1 MEARYKI
8 TQQSVGD
15 LLGWI
20 KNKTIAIP
28 EIQRPFV
35 WKPKDIRDFLDSLY
49 KGYPVGYLIS
59 WSNSNTSLKDGSTSA
74 KKLILI
80 DGQQR
85 VTALMVALLGQTV
98 LDEKYKPKQIRISF
112 NPESKKFQVR
122 NSATSKNK
130 IWIDDI
136 TKIFKQP
143 LSKLCKD
150 YVQQNHGTNYETT
163 QYEATLK
170 ILEEVRNIKN
180 NPVGLIEL
188 KDDLDIMTVT
198 EIFKRVNSMGSKLS
212 QSDFVMSKIAVNE
225 NYGGNMLRR
234 AIDHFCHLVV
244 APEEF
249 STVEKDDTTFV
260 TSEFWP
266 KMKWLKSIKSND
278 NLYDPTY
285 SDMIRVA
292 FTSEFK
298 RSKFQDLVALLSGR
312 NFDTRGYDDAI
323 VKDSFAKLKKGIC
336 NFMNKAHFNEFTMI
350 LRSAGFVTKNLITAK
365 TAINFA
371 YILYLRGRD
380 EELDRDDLE
389 RVVRSWYIMSI
400 LSRRYSRSANT
411 VFEEDIHQMKRQGL
425 VKYAEDTI
433 KEKLSDAFWNRTL
446 PHAMNIS
453 SATNSYFLLYQ
464 AAQVNLGDK
473 GFLSKDI
480 TVGAMLLGKGDKHH
494 IFPRNHLKKKG
505 FLPRDYNQIAN
516 FALTQTKI
524 NLDIGDKA
532 PKDYFTEITD
542 QVNGGPKHYGGIVDQ
557 KRLRE
562 NFHQNCI
569 PESMVD
575 GDVPEYANFLNQR
588 RELMAQ
594 RIRKWFEVLS

>member
-8 TQQSVGD
+8 NQQSVNG

-59 WSNSNTSLKDGSTSA
+59 WSNSDTSLKDGSTSD
-74 KKLILI
+74 KKIILI

-85 VTALMVALLGQTV
+85 VTALMVALHGETV
-98 LDEKYKPKQIRISF
+98 LNEKYKRIRIRISF
-112 NPESKKFQVR
+112 NPKSKEFQVQ

-136 TKIFKQP
+136 TKIFNQP
-143 LSKLCKD
+143 LSKLCND
-150 YVQQNHGTNYETT
+150 YVQQNPEANYKETH
-163 QYEATLK
+163 K
-170 ILEEVRNIKN
+170 ILEEVEDIKN

-212 QSDFVMSKIAVNE
+212 QSDYVMSKIAVNE
-225 NYGGNMLRR
+225 TYGGNMLRK

-244 APEEF
+244 VPEEF
-249 STVEKDDTTFV
+249 SNVEKNDTAFV
-260 TSEFWP
+260 NSEFWP
-266 KMKWLKSIKSND
+266 RMKWIKSVKSNE

-312 NFDTRGYDDAI
+312 NFDTREYDDAI
-323 VKDSFAKLKKGIC
+323 VKDSFAKLNKGIC
-336 NFMNKAHFNEFTMI
+336 NFMNKTYFNEFTMI

-371 YILYLRGRD
+371 YILYLRGCD
-380 EELDRDDLE
+380 ENLDRDILE
-389 RVVRSWYIMSI
+389 RVVRRWYVMSI

-411 VFEEDIHQMKRQGL
+411 VFEEDIHQMDRQGL
-425 VKYAEDTI
+425 VKYANATI
-433 KEKLSDAFWNRTL
+433 KERLSSTFWTRTL

-464 AAQVNLGDK
+464 AAQVKLGDK

-480 TVGAMLLGKGDKHH
+480 TVRDMLLDKGDKHH
-494 IFPRNHLKKKG
+494 IFPRNYLKKQG
-505 FLPRDYNQIAN
+505 LSPRNYNQIAN
-516 FALTQTKI
+516 FTLTQTNI
-524 NLDIGDKA
+524 NQDIGDKA
-532 PKDYFTEITD
+532 PKDYFAELTD
-542 QVNGGPKHYGGIVDQ
+542 QMNGGPKHYGGIVDQ
-557 KRLRE
+557 NGLQD
-562 NFHQNCI
+562 NFAQNCI
-569 PESMVD
+569 PKSMAD
-575 GDVPEYANFLNQR
+575 GNVPEYDDFLTQR
-588 RELMAQ
+588 RQLMAQ
-594 RIRKWFEVLS
+594 KMRKWFEVL